1 MNAFNRIITIIVLFI
16 LLALLLALAVSP
28 LDVVN
33 WMQELLANFSAWLAR
48 MQATDPTNFNIARA
62 ALAVAALLV
71 LLPLILAEFTREG
84 EAVVRLRTP
93 EGDAQVTTDS
103 IAKRLSWHVDQL
115 ADVITVQPE
124 VQARGDQVNIRLDVE
139 TSPVIDVPMKTEE
152 IILVVR
158 DVVEGSMGLKI
169 GKLDVR
175 IRHSEYP
182 QLV

>member
-1 MNAFNRIITIIVLFI
+1 MNALNRIITIIVLFV

-28 LDVVN
+28 LDLVN
-33 WMQELLANFSAWLAR
+33 WVQGLLANFSAWLAR
-48 MQATDPTNFNIARA
+48 MQVTDPTNFNIARA

>member
-1 MNAFNRIITIIVLFI
+1 MNAINRIISILILLL
-16 LLALLLALAVSP
+16 LLALLLALAFSP
-28 LDVVN
+28 GEVVN
-33 WMQELLANFSAWLAR
+33 WMQAQLANFSAWLAR
-48 MQATDPTNFNIARA
+48 SQVTDPTNFNIARA
-62 ALAVAALLV
+62 AIAVAALIL

-84 EAVVRLRTP
+84 EAVVRFRTP
-93 EGDAQVTTDS
+93 EGEAQVTTDS

-115 ADVITVQPE
+115 ADVITVQPQ
-124 VQARGDQVNIRLDVE
+124 VQARGDQVNIGLDVE

-182 QLV
+182 LVT